1 MSNVAPLTSTPI
13 SSSSYSAPLPHRR
26 PPLTKLPNRPTARPP
41 HRWTTTPRAG
51 RLNIYVVLGLGQRR
65 MRTQISLDNNSP
77 QFNESFWVLLD
88 REYDASQLLS
98 MQVYHHS
105 LHPSESDVRLGIAF
119 MSLVSMKMSD
129 SKDWKVVLGGAAA
142 CSRAPL
148 AAKQPLW
155 PQSTAHLLGAAA
167 WISRGS
173 RRLDPTRG

>member
-1 MSNVAPLTSTPI
+1 
-13 SSSSYSAPLPHRR
+13 
-26 PPLTKLPNRPTARPP
+26 
-41 HRWTTTPRAG
+41 
-51 RLNIYVVLGLGQRR
+51 

-77 QFNESFWVLLD
+77 QFNESFWALLD

-142 CSRAPL
+142 CSRAPR
-148 AAKQPLW
+148 ATKQPVW
-155 PQSTAHLLGAAA
+155 PQ
-167 WISRGS
+167 
-173 RRLDPTRG
+173 